1 MAMHDRIELYYA
13 KAREARIETLRKKTE
28 EASFSANQKNNH
40 ESFIVFSLRVL

>member
-13 KAREARIETLRKKTE
+13 KARETRIETLRKKTE
-28 EASFSANQKNNH
+28 EASFSANQNH